1 MMKKLIVVLALALM
15 ISGSVLSASAEEV
28 SAVENQVV
36 EQSGENS
43 GTIAPMADK
52 IVTKFR
58 VYNGKYQYRHWNETR
73 GYWVEPDWITY
84 A

>member
-15 ISGSVLSASAEEV
+15 ISGSVLSASA
-28 SAVENQVV
+28 VENQVV
-36 EQSGENS
+36 EQSSENG
-43 GTIAPMADK
+43 GTIVPIADE

-58 VYNGKYQYRHWNETR
+58 VYNGKYQYRHWNETY

-84 A
+84 G